1 MSFNDILKADS
12 VSWFDCLDQTIDNT
26 FSVLRDNKFYRPV
39 ELAGVKGAA
48 AGFYQ
53 FESGKDDPE
62 HCFGCLLGQEKG
74 TGRKSWLFIEGAQ
87 DISRHVILQSKD
99 DLQRFKYLTSSLSF
113 AGMSFRQHAKRLDKV
128 LTALQMIKTNP
139 FTNDP
144 SKAARIAGLMIGYA
158 HERVA
163 YLKKSFETG
172 YRPKIEGGL
181 LSRFKGGVQS
191 IKCIRIIDQAGEL
204 ENYSASLV
212 EWFKRFARLE
222 GMTNPAFYTLQKMNP
237 YSILTRPGLS
247 FIIKNKLEFLSTIEY
262 DEDEQTV
269 RFCLFNDFA
278 DFAAVVNR
286 KMPGQASAAARKQ
299 ITAKSEMVVCGMMI
313 PSIIQWLEKIAAH
326 PFVDDPRKAAEFAR
340 RALLFVANEMIR
352 MLGEPKLWDEFF
364 SSLATEK
371 RSLIRI
377 PGSEPQNVREMRW
390 MIDNQSL
397 LFHTRVGR
405 FLVENSW
412 TEAKPA
418 IPENPLEERSERA
431 SNENMQ
437 VTVLKQKL
445 AAVKSEARQNSKEV
459 ARLSAKIK
467 VNSEQI
473 EQSEN
478 ARKKLIEELA
488 SLQQK
493 NIDKTEQY
501 EQLKCE
507 VDGILQ
513 ENLSLGEDKERHLDM
528 IKEQKRRI
536 AELEA
541 TVEAL
546 LGKGNINKVL
556 KDQLADLC
564 KLRKTLQNTT
574 AELEKVKTEKDL
586 AEETI
591 RKLSQSYAE
600 RQQEAA
606 AGRNQLDERKKVSA
620 TCDQQIDAGKGNIA
634 GLLRPLIFWEPMSAT
649 DSLKLI
655 ETIFPDRVT
664 ILEPAWVS
672 AAAIDSNFSQ
682 GKELAKTLFLL
693 ATDYLEAYLE
703 SGDVKARTVFGTK
716 YSSQES
722 ERVKKDPKLVRER
735 TFEGILMQRHLKIG
749 YAERL
754 YFKVDSTSKK
764 VIIGYCGAHLSI
776 VSR

>member
-12 VSWFDCLDQTIDNT
+12 VSWFDSLGQTIDNT

-39 ELAGVKGAA
+39 ELASVKGAA

-87 DISRHVILQSKD
+87 DISRHVILPSKE

-113 AGMSFRQHAKRLDKV
+113 AGVSFRQHAKRLDKV

-299 ITAKSEMVVCGMMI
+299 ITAKSEMVVCGLMI

-326 PFVDDPRKAAEFAR
+326 PFVDDPQKAAEFAR
-340 RALLFVANEMIR
+340 RVLLFVANEMIR

-418 IPENPLEERSERA
+418 VPENPLEERSERV
-431 SNENMQ
+431 SHENMQ

-513 ENLSLGEDKERHLDM
+513 ENLSLGEDKERQLNV
-528 IKEQKRRI
+528 IEEQKRRI

-546 LGKGNINKVL
+546 LGKSDVNKVL
-556 KDQLADLC
+556 KNQLSDLHELS
-564 KLRKTLQNTT
+564 KALQNTT
-574 AELEKVKTEKDL
+574 AELEQTRAEKEQ
-586 AEETI
+586 AEESV
-591 RKLSQSYAE
+591 RKLSLSYAE
-600 RQQEAA
+600 LQKEAA
-606 AGRNQLDERKKVSA
+606 AGRSRLDALQKASA
-620 TCDQQIDAGKGNIA
+620 GSDSENAAGKSNITD
-634 GLLRPLIFWEPMSAT
+634 LLRPLIFGESMSAT

-655 ETIFPDRVT
+655 EAMFPDRVAM
-664 ILEPAWVS
+664 LESAWES
-672 AAAIDSNFSQ
+672 ATAIDSNFSQ
-682 GKELAKTLFLL
+682 GRELTKTLFLL
-693 ATDYLEAYLE
+693 ATEYLDAYLEA
-703 SGDVKARTVFGTK
+703 GDVKARTVFGAK
-716 YSSQES
+716 YASQES
-722 ERVKKDPKLVRER
+722 DRVTRDSKLVRER
-735 TFEGILMQRHLKIG
+735 TFGGVVMQQHLKIG

-754 YFKVDSTSKK
+754 YFKVDAASEK
-764 VIIGYCGAHLSI
+764 VIIGYCGAHLPI

>member
-12 VSWFDCLDQTIDNT
+12 VSWFDSLDQTIDNT

-39 ELAGVKGAA
+39 ELASVKGAA

-87 DISRHVILQSKD
+87 DISRHVILPSKE

-113 AGMSFRQHAKRLDKV
+113 AGLSFRQHAKRLDKV

-191 IKCIRIIDQAGEL
+191 IKCIRIIDQASEL

-269 RFCLFNDFA
+269 RFCLFNNFP
-278 DFAAVVNR
+278 DFAAGIER
-286 KMPGQASAAARKQ
+286 KLPGQATAATRKQ
-299 ITAKSEMVVCGMMI
+299 ITARSETVVCGLMI
-313 PSIIQWLEKIAAH
+313 PSIIQWLEKIAVH
-326 PFVDDPRKAAEFAR
+326 PFVDDPHKAAEFAR
-340 RALLFVANEMIR
+340 RALVFVAGEIIR
-352 MLGEPKLWDEFF
+352 MLDEPKLWDEFF
-364 SSLATEK
+364 ASLATEK

-377 PGSEPQNVREMRW
+377 PKSEPKKVREMRW

-405 FLVENSW
+405 FLVENAW
-412 TEAKPA
+412 TEAKPEV
-418 IPENPLEERSERA
+418 PENPLEERSERA
-431 SNENMQ
+431 ADESMQ
-437 VTVLKQKL
+437 VTLLKQKL
-445 AAVKSEARQNSKEV
+445 AAAQSEARQNSKEV

-467 VNSEQI
+467 GNNEQI

-488 SLQQK
+488 NLQQK
-493 NIDKTEQY
+493 NIDKSEQY
-501 EQLKCE
+501 EQLKGE
-507 VDGILQ
+507 IDGVLQ
-513 ENLSLGEDKERHLDM
+513 ENLSLGEDKERQLDM
-528 IKEQKRRI
+528 IDEQKRRI

-541 TVEAL
+541 TVDAL
-546 LGKGNINKVL
+546 LGKGNVYKVL
-556 KDQLADLC
+556 QNQLADVSR
-564 KLRKTLQNTT
+564 LRKALQNTT
-574 AELEKVKTEKDL
+574 AELEQTRTEKEQ
-586 AEETI
+586 AEETV
-591 RKLSQSYAE
+591 RKLSLSYTE
-600 RQQEAA
+600 LKKEAA
-606 AGRNQLDERKKVSA
+606 ADRSRQNS
-620 TCDQQIDAGKGNIA
+620 QQKAAFNSGSEDAAGKSNIT
-634 GLLRPLIFWEPMSAT
+634 GMLRPLVFGESMSAT

-655 ETIFPDRVT
+655 EEILPDRVT
-664 ILEPAWVS
+664 ILDSAWKS

-682 GKELAKTLFLL
+682 GKELLKTLFML
-693 ATDYLEAYLE
+693 ATDYLDVYLE
-703 SGDVKARTVFGTK
+703 AGDVKARTVFGAK

-722 ERVKKDPKLVRER
+722 ERVQKDPKLVRER
-735 TFEGILMQRHLKIG
+735 TFDGVFMQQHLKIG

-754 YFKVDSTSKK
+754 YFKIDAPGRK
-764 VIIGYCGAHLSI
+764 VIIGYCGGHLPI

>member
-1 MSFNDILKADS
+1 MSYTDILKADS
-12 VSWFDCLDQTIDNT
+12 LAWFDNLDQSIDDT
-26 FSVLRDNKFYRPV
+26 FSVLLDNKFYRPV
-39 ELAGVKGAA
+39 ELVSIKGAA
-48 AGFYQ
+48 AGFHQ
-53 FESGKDDPE
+53 FKIGKEDPD
-62 HCFGCLLGQEKG
+62 HCFGCMLGQEKG
-74 TGRKSWLFIEGAQ
+74 TARKSWLFIEGAK
-87 DISRHVILQSKD
+87 DISRHVILSSTEE
-99 DLQRFKYLTSSLSF
+99 LQQFKYVTNSLSF
-113 AGMSFRQHAKRLDKV
+113 EGESFRQHAKRLDKV
-128 LTALQMIKTNP
+128 LNALQTIKANP

-144 SKAARIAGLMIGYA
+144 TKAARVAGRMIAYA
-158 HERVA
+158 HARVA
-163 YLKKSFETG
+163 YLKQSFQTG
-172 YRPKIEGGL
+172 YRPKIEAGM
-181 LSRFKGGVQS
+181 LSRLKGGMQS
-191 IKCIRIIDQAGEL
+191 SKCIRIIDQAGEL

-212 EWFKRFARLE
+212 EWFKRFSKLE

-237 YSILTRPGLS
+237 YSIRTRPGFS
-247 FIIKNKLEFLSTIEY
+247 FIIQNKLEFLSTIEY

-299 ITAKSEMVVCGMMI
+299 ITAKSEMVVCGLMI

-412 TEAKPA
+412 TEAKPT

-488 SLQQK
+488 SLQQN

-574 AELEKVKTEKDL
+574 AELEKAKTEKDL
-586 AEETI
+586 AEESI

-600 RQQEAA
+600 LKREAA
-606 AGRNQLDERKKVSA
+606 AGRNQIGA
-620 TCDQQIDAGKGNIA
+620 QQRNAEAASKGNTA
-634 GLLRPLIFWEPMSAT
+634 DLMRSLILGESMTAT

-655 ETIFPDRVT
+655 EAMFPDRVL
-664 ILEPAWVS
+664 ILESAWKS
-672 AAAIDSNFSQ
+672 AAAIDSNFLQ
-682 GKELAKTLFLL
+682 GRELTKTLFLL
-693 ATDYLEAYLE
+693 ATDYLDAYLE
-703 SGDVKARTVFGTK
+703 AGDVKARTVFGAK
-716 YSSQES
+716 YASQES
-722 ERVKKDPKLVRER
+722 DRVTKDSKLVRER
-735 TFEGILMQRHLKIG
+735 TFDGVMMQQHLKIG

-754 YFKVDSTSKK
+754 YFKVDVPSKK
-764 VIIGYCGAHLSI
+764 VIIGYCGAHLPI